1 MSEFDEFLESYL
13 IHLDIERGL
22 AKNTCASYRRDLVQF
37 CRFAEAEGVTA
48 VAAITEELIR
58 KYLMLRLEGK
68 VQNDDDAF
76 HDIASNDQASSS
88 ISGKPSGKRCNKI
101 DEDPVDEADET
112 MFLEKLGERSLAHH
126 LTSLRRWMNFLIG
139 EGILTSDPC
148 EHIDLPQFAQKNPV
162 YLNESEVERLLN
174 APDIS
179 TPEGLRDRAM
189 IEFLYATGV
198 RVTELVTLAMR
209 DINADLQCVRIHGK
223 GSKDRLIP
231 YGDMADQ
238 WLRMYLSNAR
248 NELLGQNSS
257 KCVFVTRRGNGM
269 TRQGFWK
276 NLKQYALKAG
286 ITRELSPHKLR
297 HTFATHLL
305 NHGADLRAVQE
316 LLGHSDISTTQIYTH
331 VSRERLKQIFAS
343 CHPRMHVTSDCDA
356 DDMALEM
363 AFADAFEDGDSL
375 MSPDAAD
382 DVDDTNHS

>member
-37 CRFAEAEGVTA
+37 CRFAEAEGVMT
-48 VAAITEELIR
+48 VASITEELIR
-58 KYLMLRLEGK
+58 KYLMFRLDGK
-68 VQNDDDAF
+68 AKNEPGAF
-76 HDIASNDQASSS
+76 HDSASDEHVP
-88 ISGKPSGKRCNKI
+88 PSNAEQTNGRKRSHV
-101 DEDPVDEADET
+101 DEDNMDEEDET
-112 MFLEKLGERSLAHH
+112 FVLEKLGERSLAHH
-126 LTSLRRWMNFLIG
+126 LTSLRRWMNFLMG
-139 EGILTSDPC
+139 EGILSSDPC

-174 APDIS
+174 APDTS

-248 NELLGQNSS
+248 NELLGQHSS

-356 DDMALEM
+356 DDMAIEM

-375 MSPDAAD
+375 MAPDAAD
-382 DVDDTNHS
+382 DVDDTNH

>member
-1 MSEFDEFLESYL
+1 MAVFEEYLESYC

-22 AKNTCASYRRDLVQF
+22 AKNTCLSYRRDLMQF
-37 CRFAEAEGVTA
+37 CRFAESQGVRTLEG
-48 VAAITEELIR
+48 ITEGLIR
-58 KYLMLRLEGK
+58 AYLMLRLQGG
-68 VQNDDDAF
+68 A
-76 HDIASNDQASSS
+76 
-88 ISGKPSGKRCNKI
+88 
-101 DEDPVDEADET
+101 EAENRHVGESENGH
-112 MFLEKLGERSLAHH
+112 EKLGERSLAHH
-126 LTSLRRWMNFLIG
+126 LTSLRRWMQFLLG
-139 EGILTSDPC
+139 EGLIASDPC

-162 YLNESEVERLLN
+162 YLNETEVEALLH
-174 APDIS
+174 APDTS

-209 DINADLQCVRIHGK
+209 DLNVDLQCVRIHGK

-238 WLRMYLSNAR
+238 WLRLYFQNAR
-248 NELLGQNSS
+248 NTLLGTQSS
-257 KCVFVTRRGNGM
+257 KCVFVTRRGGGM

-331 VSRERLKQIFAS
+331 VSRERLKQIFAEH
-343 CHPRMHVTSDCDA
+343 HPRMHVSPLTDA
-356 DDMALEM
+356 LDGGMAL
-363 AFADAFEDGDSL
+363 
-375 MSPDAAD
+375 D
-382 DVDDTNHS
+382 DVWAEALFSLPDDDAQGQDE